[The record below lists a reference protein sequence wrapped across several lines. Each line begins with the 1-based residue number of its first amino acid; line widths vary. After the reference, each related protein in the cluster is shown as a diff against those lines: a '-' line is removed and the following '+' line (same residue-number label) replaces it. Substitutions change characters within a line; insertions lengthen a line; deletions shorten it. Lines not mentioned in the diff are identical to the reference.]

1 MLNLDTTQLQKLS
14 FNQYLTQG
22 VATGQKNHFDQLPIG
37 HNLLYVFG
45 QHKHTAKKIPTC
57 EEILRSELFSTR
69 LSNLSPLA
77 STLSMV
83 LCCKYQNQ
91 EHKLK
96 FCKRRK

>member
-45 QHKHTAKKIPTC
+45 QHKHTAKKSLPVKKY
-57 EEILRSELFSTR
+57 LDQNS
-69 LSNLSPLA
+69 SPLGYPTFHLWQA
-77 STLSMV
+77 R
-83 LCCKYQNQ
+83 YQWFYAANI
-91 EHKLK
+91 KIK
-96 FCKRRK
+96 SIN